1 MYDLQIWSTNDG
13 SLLAEWKQP
22 DGEPVVSYSCL
33 ACGFVGKKV
42 ASNSWKR
49 PQSSVIDSFEIHLNN
64 VIILLLLLKL

>member
-33 ACGFVGKKV
+33 ACSFVGKKV